1 MGKRLLCVTLA
12 IMSLVQYVSATS
24 VICYHGTWSY
34 YRTGNGK
41 FVFSNVPTDLCTH
54 YIYTFM
60 GLDSSTSEVVSLD
73 SWLDIDLGGITAA
86 ANLKVTNPDL
96 KVLLAV
102 GGWNAGSAEFS
113 VMAADATKR
122 ATFIASALSWVQTY
136 GLDGFDLD
144 WEYPARRD
152 STNSADKENLS
163 LLVQEFYEVFNPLGL
178 LITAAVSVT
187 PSSVDISYDV
197 PVLSQ
202 YLDFINLMLY
212 DFHGSWDTEAYHNAP
227 LYSTSK
233 LIGTEYAD
241 YSVNACVHGWI
252 ERGASPAKLALGVPF
267 YGRTTVLSSSS
278 NTAPGSASTSTGGAA
293 GPYTATSGFLGYN
306 EIVEKFNAGGWT
318 TAWDDE
324 QQVPYAYSGT
334 TWLSYDDED
343 SIALK
348 VKYAKSL
355 GLGAIM
361 IWSIETEDFLGL
373 NGTQYPLLTTIQNT
387 LGLSI
392 SSSSTT
398 STSTS
403 TTSTTAAS
411 TTAST
416 TSTTAATTSTAAAS
430 SATTAST
437 TTTSTT
443 TASSS
448 VGSSSTSTLIADAN
462 SCTSTGYF
470 GSSANSN
477 IYFYCQLVNEKNIY
491 CYFESWTIYRPGNG
505 KFDIENI
512 DTSLCTHIAF
522 TFLGVEEDGSLNILD
537 PWESDPDGLNG
548 FQRLVN
554 LKSQNSKLK
563 VLASL
568 GGWNEGSEKYSKV
581 VADPTKRAVLV
592 NAVLNFLG
600 KYGFDGLDFDWEYP
614 SRRDSD
620 DPEDKPNFVLM
631 LRELKTAFKPY
642 GYLLSAA
649 VNSAK
654 RNIDTS
660 YDVPALSEILDFI
673 NVMAYDFHGA
683 FDDYVGHHTLL
694 YSSEIDA
701 LYNNSDWNI
710 DDGVKYWISSGADPA
725 KMNFGI
731 ATYARTFTLAD
742 PSNASLYANITE
754 GGLAGPYTRSL
765 GVLGYNEICETY
777 PNAEDIW
784 DDVQK
789 VPHLVIGDQWIGY
802 DNEKSIGIKVDY
814 ALEKNLGGFMVWSFD
829 TDDFTAI

>member
-348 VKYAKSL
+348 VEYAKSL

-387 LGLSI
+387 LHFNYKHNCCFHYRFNYFHHSCN
-392 SSSSTT
+392 
-398 STSTS
+398 
-403 TTSTTAAS
+403 
-411 TTAST
+411 
-416 TSTTAATTSTAAAS
+416 
-430 SATTAST
+430 
-437 TTTSTT
+437 
-443 TASSS
+443 
-448 VGSSSTSTLIADAN
+448 DFN
-462 SCTSTGYF
+462 SCSFISNNCKYHNHVHT
-470 GSSANSN
+470 NSFVQCW
-477 IYFYCQLVNEKNIY
+477 IIVHF
-491 CYFESWTIYRPGNG
+491 
-505 KFDIENI
+505 NI
-512 DTSLCTHIAF
+512 DRRRQ
-522 TFLGVEEDGSLNILD
+522 FLYEYWLLWKQREFQHLLLLPID
-537 PWESDPDGLNG
+537 G

-829 TDDFTAI
+829 TDDFTGYCGEGTYPLINNIHSHLKTRGYKMKADN